1 MRGCRNQPSTVEK
14 LKEVLVLLLSEAG
27 AALMT
32 GTGRVQFRQLTPS
45 QAGLNALCSEPA
57 KLPCT
62 RYPKIWDEGG
72 TPRHTGGSPA
82 STCNFVHQQCT
93 STAAELLEGVL
104 ACLHV
109 VSVVK

>member
-72 TPRHTGGSPA
+72 TPRHTGGSPPQLA
-82 STCNFVHQQCT
+82 ILCT
-93 STAAELLEGVL
+93 SNVLQQLLNYWKVY
-104 ACLHV
+104 LHV
-109 VSVVK
+109 CMWSVS